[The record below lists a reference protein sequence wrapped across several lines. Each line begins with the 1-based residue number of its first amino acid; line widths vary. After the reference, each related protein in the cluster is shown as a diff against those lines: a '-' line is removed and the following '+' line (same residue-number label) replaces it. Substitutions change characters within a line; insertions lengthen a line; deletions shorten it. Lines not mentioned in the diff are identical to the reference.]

1 MKNKLLSTLF
11 LASLSFPSFADSAFD
26 GPYVMLGLGLSSNS
40 AQLGLRSAVNQ
51 VGTTSDLGSSG
62 NFSGQL
68 AVGYSY
74 GNKNLN
80 LAGNVFM
87 NIGSSKLSDVSDS
100 VNNINASSKLNK
112 VWGVVLEPGVYLGD
126 KALAYG
132 KVGWARSSLE
142 TNTASSLGLNQNTNG
157 FLFGGGVK
165 FLATSNITIGA
176 EFYKINFS
184 DKSSGTGVN
193 RIDFSS
199 PSQIFAGLT
208 LGYKF

>member
-1 MKNKLLSTLF
+1 MKKKLLLTLM
-11 LASLSFPSFADSAFD
+11 LSSLSMASFADSAFD
-26 GPYVMLGLGLSSNS
+26 GPYIMLGLGLSSNS

-68 AVGYSY
+68 AAGYSY

-87 NIGSSKLSDVSDS
+87 NIGSSKLSDVKDS
-100 VNNINASSKLNK
+100 ANNINATSKLNK
-112 VWGVVLEPGVYLGD
+112 VWGVVIEPGVYLGE
-126 KALAYG
+126 KVLAYG
-132 KVGWARSSLE
+132 KAGWARGSLE
-142 TNTASSLGLNQNTNG
+142 TTTANNLGLDQNSNG
-157 FLFGGGVK
+157 FLFGAGVK
-165 FLATSNITIGA
+165 FLAASNITVGA

-184 DKSSGTGVN
+184 GKSSGTGLN

-199 PSQIFAGLT
+199 PSQIFAGIT